1 MTLEDLRVRFEPEP
15 PSILPSHLNGGR
27 WDTSHVQGITVD
39 RAGGFIYYSFTT
51 LLVKSDFHGRIVGTV
66 GGIGGHLGDLDFNEQ
81 DGRVYAS
88 LEYKKA
94 GAFYIAIF
102 DVNAI
107 TEVGMDARSSALV
120 STVHL
125 DEVVDDF
132 TAILDTGSDAPVRHR
147 HGCSGIDGIGFG
159 PVFGST
165 DGEHLLTVA
174 YGIFAD
180 ESRSDNDDQVLL
192 QYSVRGWRQ
201 YERPLSESAPH
212 RSGPS
217 APAAKFFV
225 RTGNTTFGVQ
235 NLAFDESTG
244 LWLLGVYAGTKPGF
258 PNYTLFA
265 VDAATSPR
273 WSSPRA
279 GASGPVLE
287 LTLAAAGLEDPATGI
302 RGWHCKA
309 DVGVKPL
316 GDGLFYL
323 STDSIVL
330 GFQTSDV
337 QLFRW
342 TGSPSGPFAPVAATT
357 SLAIR
362 GVEVHVDVDLH
373 RVRSRARHRV
383 AGRTERDHPF
393 TDIRDDL

>member
-1 MTLEDLRVRFEPEP
+1 VTLEDLRVRFEPESP
-15 PSILPSHLNGGR
+15 TVLPSQLNGGR

-51 LLVKSDFHGRIVGTV
+51 LLVKSDLQGRVVGTV
-66 GGIGGHLGDLDFNEQ
+66 GGISGHLGDLDFNEQ

-88 LEYKKA
+88 LEYKAA

-102 DVNAI
+102 DADAI
-107 TEVGMDARSSALV
+107 TELGMDARSSALV

-132 TAILDTGSDAPVRHR
+132 TAMIDTGTGVAVPHR
-147 HGCSGIDGIGFG
+147 HGCSGIDGISFG
-159 PVFGST
+159 PAFGST

-174 YGIFAD
+174 YGVFAD
-180 ESRSDNDDQVLL
+180 EGRTDNDDQVLL
-192 QYSVRGWRQ
+192 QYSVSGWWR
-201 YERPLSESAPH
+201 YERPLSESDPH

-217 APAAKFFV
+217 APAGKYFV

-235 NLAFDESTG
+235 NLAFDGSTG
-244 LWLLGVYAGTKPGF
+244 LWLMGVYAGTKPGF

-287 LTLAAAGLEDPATGI
+287 LTLADAGLQDPATGI
-302 RGWHCKA
+302 RGWHRKA
-309 DVGVKPL
+309 DVGMKPI

-330 GFQTSDV
+330 GLQTSDV
-337 QLFRW
+337 ELVRW
-342 TGSPSGPFAPVAATT
+342 TGSPSGPFVSAGAA
-357 SLAIR
+357 
-362 GVEVHVDVDLH
+362 
-373 RVRSRARHRV
+373 
-383 AGRTERDHPF
+383 
-393 TDIRDDL
+393 